1 MHRQCT
7 SSQPVICVQ
16 VTFSGCLWCLLLTK
30 PTWDNDDAMH
40 GIHWGGSSDRL
51 GYTVYM
57 RCCRTRPSSMCVADQ
72 WMCPVLVALVAQESC
87 ASFRAVENLTDATL
101 ALTPPLIPS
110 TRWQLP
116 SDDWF
121 EQRDAAQRN
130 VARRN
135 TLWRLSSRLF
145 QRVFSLSRSGNQLA
159 GQPNDKFLH
168 FQELQKSRMPQQPI
182 HITDI

>member
-1 MHRQCT
+1 M
-7 SSQPVICVQ
+7 IC
-16 VTFSGCLWCLLLTK
+16 
-30 PTWDNDDAMH
+30 A
-40 GIHWGGSSDRL
+40 
-51 GYTVYM
+51 
-57 RCCRTRPSSMCVADQ
+57 
-72 WMCPVLVALVAQESC
+72 VLVALLAHACC
-87 ASFRAVENLTDATL
+87 ASRRAVENLTDATL
-101 ALTPPLIPS
+101 ALTPPLMPS

-159 GQPNDKFLH
+159 GQPRDPTLH
-168 FQELQKSRMPQQPI
+168 APGITMQMCRPVLQYLLPEDAALEAGRRGAAVAVPCRQMQCWRSAMHVGNQKPSQDPI
-182 HITDI
+182 PMVFSLA